1 MLPAPPELFFAKI
14 ISGSSIVKV
23 VDSIVVVVPLMVKLP
38 PTVTLPD
45 DSIVVNFP
53 DAAVAAPIATLS
65 IEPVV
70 VPVMLTVPLVEILVN
85 VPGDAELAPIVV
97 PSIAPPLMSTVLD
110 SKVTPLDTTNFLSTV
125 ICSELLVVTK
135 VM

>member
-1 MLPAPPELFFAKI
+1 MLPAPPELFFANM

-23 VDSIVVVVPLMVKLP
+23 VDSIVVVEPFTVKLP
-38 PTVTLPD
+38 PTVTLPEV
-45 DSIVVNFP
+45 S
-53 DAAVAAPIATLS
+53 
-65 IEPVV
+65 
-70 VPVMLTVPLVEILVN
+70 TVVN
-85 VPGDAELAPIVV
+85 VPAADELAPITA